1 MAASTK
7 KLTGLKEG
15 CNQRP
20 LYVRATL
27 AFEVLA
33 KDVPKFAYMY
43 GESPR
48 THLPR
53 VEENKP
59 GSTKSAFEVVV
70 TTPGNTN
77 DIVTVQ
83 MKGGS
88 MIDGDILKTINVP

>member
-1 MAASTK
+1 MAASAK
-7 KLTGLKEG
+7 KLDGLKEG

-27 AFEVLA
+27 AFDVLA

-43 GESPR
+43 GESSR

-53 VEENKP
+53 VEQNEP
-59 GSTKSAFEVVV
+59 GTGNPAFQVVV

-88 MIDGDILKTINVP
+88 MIDGNILKTVIIS